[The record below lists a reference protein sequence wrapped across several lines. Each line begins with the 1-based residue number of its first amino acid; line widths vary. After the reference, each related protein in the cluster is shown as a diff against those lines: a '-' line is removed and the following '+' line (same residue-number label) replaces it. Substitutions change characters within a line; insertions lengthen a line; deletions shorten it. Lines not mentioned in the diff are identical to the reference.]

1 MTNATV
7 RDTTRRS
14 ILFADVVGSTEL
26 YEKLGNEAA
35 RASIDQC
42 LATLSSTVEA
52 FRGRIVKSLGD
63 GILCSFESPEEAVWS
78 AVRICQKVDAENAEV
93 KIGVHYGEV
102 IEEESDVFGDA
113 VNVASRIAA
122 IAKPSEVLISREV
135 SEYLPAIM
143 HPIVQRVPPVAVKGK
158 KEPLELFAIL
168 RVDTKADSGAGFDL
182 SKTITIEASSRLRGD
197 LELSYQGNKYTLL
210 HGEALTIGRD
220 PTNDIVVTT
229 EHVSRLHAKI
239 FHRQGKYVLLDQS
252 SNGTYLS
259 VHLSN
264 VHLLR
269 EEAILHGSGL
279 IYPGADPAKQH
290 SEPILYMIPP
300 PGE

>member
-7 RDTTRRS
+7 SDTIRRS

-26 YEKLGNEAA
+26 YEELGNEAA
-35 RASIDQC
+35 RAAINKC
-42 LATLSSTVEA
+42 LATLGETVKA

-63 GILCSFESPEEAVWS
+63 GILCSFESPEEAVWA

-102 IEEESDVFGDA
+102 IEEENDVFGDA
-113 VNVASRIAA
+113 VNVASRIAS

-158 KEPLELFAIL
+158 KAPLELFAIL

-182 SKTITIEASSRLRGD
+182 SKTITIEASSRLRGN
-197 LELSYQGNKYTLL
+197 LELSYKGKKFTIE
-210 HGEALTIGRD
+210 HGGALTIGRD
-220 PTNDIVVTT
+220 PATDIVVAT